1 MSSESLFHPS
11 NFEIYSPYPNP
22 FNNTIAIDYKL
33 FSNSFVKIRVYDIR
47 GRLIKNIINE
57 KQNSGFKSIKWNA
70 TNNKGQTV
78 SAGKYILRIK
88 IGNFKK
94 TKNIILLK

>member
-11 NFEIYSPYPNP
+11 NLQIYSPYPNP
-22 FNNTIAIDYKL
+22 FNNTIAINYKL
-33 FSNSFVKIRVYDIR
+33 FSNSFVKIGVYDIR
-47 GRLIKNIINE
+47 GRLIKNLINE